1 MTETT
6 DKKIALVT
14 GAGRGIGK
22 SIAELLASK
31 GHHVICVSRSAG
43 SCGAVA
49 DAINASGGSAQ
60 SLAVDV
66 ADNAAVLAA
75 SEQLLKEHGNIDIL
89 VNNAG
94 IGRERMVFNMDEEEW
109 DDVIN
114 IHLKGTFATTKFA
127 SALMRKQKSGR
138 IINTTSGAGLRGATG
153 QSNYAAA
160 KAGICGFTISVAME
174 LSKYNIT
181 SNVIIPA
188 ARTRMTESI
197 SDKAKKIREK
207 SGLYKAS
214 AIPIPE
220 AETVGP
226 LIVFLAADESQDI
239 SGQIVAIRGEEI
251 SLWSH
256 HTKER
261 YAFMSGGW
269 SYEQLQER
277 FRTTVGTGL
286 NLTYARGTM

>member
-94 IGRERMVFNMDEEEW
+94 ITKDGLLFRMSDDAW
-109 DDVIN
+109 DDVMQTNLTSCFSWIK
-114 IHLKGTFATTKFA
+114 HLARPMT
-127 SALMRKQKSGR
+127 RKRWGR
-138 IINTTSGAGLRGATG
+138 IINISSVIGLTGNAGQA
-153 QSNYAAA
+153 NYAAA
-160 KAGICGFTISVAME
+160 KAGMLGLTKSLAKEF
-174 LSKYNIT
+174 
-181 SNVIIPA
+181 A
-188 ARTRMTESI
+188 ARNVTVNAVAPGFIATDMTAELNEEQKKGIVGVIPMKRMG
-197 SDKAKKIREK
+197 A
-207 SGLYKAS
+207 
-214 AIPIPE
+214 
-220 AETVGP
+220 AEDIAHATA
-226 LIVFLAADESQDI
+226 FLASDEASYI
-239 SGQIVAIRGEEI
+239 TGQV
-251 SLWSH
+251 L
-256 HTKER
+256 TVD
-261 YAFMSGGW
+261 GGM
-269 SYEQLQER
+269 
-277 FRTTVGTGL
+277 V
-286 NLTYARGTM
+286 M